1 MPEGKIKLTVSGKSY
16 RLKPGS
22 PGFAGSNEEYGI
34 KNTCGFTRMRMAI
47 LAVLVALFCAPQ
59 LRAQTPPLVGIAH
72 VAFRVADLGKSQDFY
87 RALGFQQAFEFTDAG
102 KTSVV
107 FIKIND
113 HQFIELYP
121 RTEESESLGL
131 AHVCFETTVLESVR
145 SEYLKQ
151 GLKPSEIEKG
161 RAGNMLFDLLDFEG
175 QLLEYIQYLP
185 GSLHSLDRGKHLGG
199 HRISQHLLEV
209 GIPVRN
215 VAAERTFYTT
225 NLGFEHSGPA
235 EAKLRLPRTG
245 IPPEGVDSLKGSAP
259 CPQGKRQRRDEERPG
274 QPAPPACHKAQLP
287 GSDPRPRAARAAT
300 SASTPPDKP
309 PLPSGQSSM
318 SHESAAGG
326 RWTSRSRVPH

>member
-34 KNTCGFTRMRMAI
+34 KNTCGFTRMGMAI

-131 AHVCFETTVLESVR
+131 AHVCFETTVLEPVR

-185 GSLHSLDRGKHLGG
+185 GSLHSLDRGKHLGS

-215 VAAERTFYTT
+215 IVAERTFYTT
-225 NLGFEHSGPA
+225 KLAFEHSGPG
-235 EAKLRLPRTG
+235 EAKLRLPG
-245 IPPEGVDSLKGSAP
+245 NSGNEIEL
-259 CPQGKRQRRDEERPG
+259 E
-274 QPAPPACHKAQLP
+274 
-287 GSDPRPRAARAAT
+287 
-300 SASTPPDKP
+300 SASTARSPQITFAVENTKRTAKDLRHRGFKLYINGDNSVLVSDP
-309 PLPSGQSSM
+309 
-318 SHESAAGG
+318 GG
-326 RWTSRSRVPH
+326 LLIAFTASQERKR